1 MGTGWLAGGAP
12 GGRRRLG
19 EVLVAGKVLTDA
31 QLNEALRVQREDK
44 GRRRRLGEVITA
56 LGLADEVAIARA
68 LSDQLGLPFL
78 DLGNLPIPE
87 ETLAVLPRNVA
98 LRHGAVPVTLAHDV
112 LTVALADPTK
122 VLVLDDDGTIAEI
135 AAAVLVDGYEVVA
148 ASHLDEGLRMVE
160 SEHPDLIL
168 VDLDLPG
175 ADPSELLAILRTGA
189 RDTPVLFMSADDDH
203 HTRDRAIASGATGFI
218 PKPISEPQ
226 LRSEVTAVLQHRA
239 ALVDHRA

>member
-1 MGTGWLAGGAP
+1 MRADGLAKALAG
-12 GGRRRLG
+12 RTTLE
-19 EVLVAGKVLTDA
+19 EVLRVTPPDPDLARRASRRAGA
-31 QLNEALRVQREDK
+31 QSPPPVQ
-44 GRRRRLGEVITA
+44 A
-56 LGLADEVAIARA
+56 
-68 LSDQLGLPFL
+68 Q
-78 DLGNLPIPE
+78 
-87 ETLAVLPRNVA
+87 
-98 LRHGAVPVTLAHDV
+98 VPQPPKT
-112 LTVALADPTK
+112 PPK
-122 VLVLDDDGTIAEI
+122 VLVLDDDSTIAEI
-135 AAAVLVDGYEVVA
+135 AAAVLVDGYEIVA

-189 RDTPVLFMSADDDH
+189 RDTPVLVMSADDDH

>member
-1 MGTGWLAGGAP
+1 VLA
-12 GGRRRLG
+12 
-19 EVLVAGKVLTDA
+19 
-31 QLNEALRVQREDK
+31 
-44 GRRRRLGEVITA
+44 
-56 LGLADEVAIARA
+56 
-68 LSDQLGLPFL
+68 
-78 DLGNLPIPE
+78 
-87 ETLAVLPRNVA
+87 
-98 LRHGAVPVTLAHDV
+98 
-112 LTVALADPTK
+112 
-122 VLVLDDDGTIAEI
+122 LDDDGTIAEI

-189 RDTPVLFMSADDDH
+189 RDTPVLVMSADDDH

>member
-112 LTVALADPTK
+112 LTVALADPPK

-175 ADPSELLAILRTGA
+175 A
-189 RDTPVLFMSADDDH
+189 
-203 HTRDRAIASGATGFI
+203 TGFI

-226 LRSEVTAVLQHRA
+226 LRSEVAAVLQHRA